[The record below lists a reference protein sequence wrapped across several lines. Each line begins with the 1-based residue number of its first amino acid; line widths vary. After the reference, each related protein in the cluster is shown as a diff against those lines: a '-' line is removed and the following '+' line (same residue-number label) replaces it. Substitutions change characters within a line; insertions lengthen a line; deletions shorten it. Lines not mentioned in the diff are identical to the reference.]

1 MAKIRVLVADDSL
14 TVRRRLADAL
24 SADPGF
30 EVVGE
35 ASDGRAVV
43 ALCERLRPDVITLDM
58 MMPHMTGLAA
68 TEHIMAYCPT
78 PILIV
83 SASVNR
89 GEVMN
94 TLDALSAGAL
104 DVLEKPGPDTEDDEW
119 DQKLRA
125 TVRMASRIKVITHVR
140 GRLRAG
146 GAPAPGRV
154 PLPKSSEPPP
164 LPRSSEPPPL
174 AADGREAPR
183 VIAMG
188 ASTGGPAAVVEAL
201 RRLPKSFPTPVL
213 LVIHISKPFG
223 LGFAEWLDNEIP
235 LPVVIP
241 EDGEPLPRRGKAKVL
256 LAPPDKHLIVKDG
269 LIRLTSDPE
278 RHSCRPSVD
287 ELFESV
293 AREIGAAAVGC
304 LLTGMGRDGAE
315 GLSAMR
321 RAGALTIVQDETTSV
336 VFGMPREAI
345 RLGAAER
352 VLPIHEIGHALQAL
366 ALGSE
371 RAMK

>member
-14 TVRRRLADAL
+14 TVRRRIADAL
-24 SADPGF
+24 STDPGF
-30 EVVGE
+30 ELVGE
-35 ASDGRAVV
+35 ASDGRAAV
-43 ALCERLRPDVITLDM
+43 ALCEKLRPDVITLDM

-89 GEVMN
+89 GEVMK

-104 DVLEKPGPDTEDDEW
+104 DVLDKPGPDTADDEW
-119 DQKLRA
+119 DRKLLS
-125 TVRMASRIKVITHVR
+125 TLRMASRIKVITHVR

-146 GAPAPGRV
+146 GAPASVASVKGPATAATELSHLPAEGR
-154 PLPKSSEPPP
+154 
-164 LPRSSEPPPL
+164 
-174 AADGREAPR
+174 DAPR
-183 VIAMG
+183 VIAVG

-241 EDGEPLPRRGKAKVL
+241 EDGEPLPRRGKAKVF
-256 LAPPDKHLIVKDG
+256 LAPPDMHLIVKDG
-269 LIRLTSDPE
+269 HLRLTLDPE

-287 ELFESV
+287 LLFESV

-321 RAGALTIVQDETTSV
+321 RAGALTIVQDEATSV

-352 VLPIHEIGHALQAL
+352 VLPIHEIGQAL
-366 ALGSE
+366 HASALGSE
-371 RAMK
+371 RAAKREGS